1 MLLVV
6 HQRELGQER
15 GKRLNGEGGSGVS
28 SPGCVLDR
36 LRSAPEALSALQLE
50 QKEGSCSLE
59 HLQQCHRAEE
69 QIRSLCEEHSV
80 RGWCALSFSPLP

>member
-1 MLLVV
+1 ME
-6 HQRELGQER
+6 REAVGSVPQGVYWTGCGQH
-15 GKRLNGEGGSGVS
+15 
-28 SPGCVLDR
+28 
-36 LRSAPEALSALQLE
+36 LRLSALQPE
-50 QKEGSCSLE
+50 QKGGSCSLE